1 MYKKGNDKRNRKQN
15 LISKLK
21 GDIIMARKIV
31 VEKDKLFECP
41 ACGELIEDGD
51 DDNYDSKYM
60 KYFDIH
66 VNYDGTEDSA
76 GYSIFVEANVAN
88 EHEALQYAINNHL
101 FTEDGDEQCVD
112 YINEIDE
119 TDFHNATGK

>member
-1 MYKKGNDKRNRKQN
+1 
-15 LISKLK
+15 
-21 GDIIMARKIV
+21 MARKIV

-41 ACGELIEDGD
+41 ACGYRWTKSYDLSFDEEERCPCCPDCGELIEDGD

-119 TDFHNATGK
+119 ADFHNATGK